1 MFLPLFV
8 RALKKNVPLSNGPR
22 GAPKLWPASRPRAE
36 NREAEMIG
44 TRARAAVLV
53 GLHLAAVQ
61 SLPLGG
67 VPGAPPPLPLENAF
81 ARDARVPGLDLPSIR
96 GGMKPI
102 EFDCPAQFRADVTE
116 LMASRPVEKT
126 QLYYISTVGSTY
138 TKLWDV
144 EAWDAHISIW
154 RYGSL
159 PWFRV

>member
-1 MFLPLFV
+1 M
-8 RALKKNVPLSNGPR
+8 R
-22 GAPKLWPASRPRAE
+22 GARS
-36 NREAEMIG
+36 
-44 TRARAAVLV
+44 RAAVLV

-67 VPGAPPPLPLENAF
+67 VPGAPPPLPLENAV
-81 ARDARVPGLDLPSIR
+81 ARDARVPGLDLQSIR
-96 GGMKPI
+96 GGAKPI
-102 EFDCPAQFRADVTE
+102 EYDCPAQFRADVTE
-116 LMASRPVEKT
+116 LMASRPVENS

-159 PWFRV
+159 PWFRFSSLRFRV